1 MKVALSIEI
10 TDEQRNAL
18 ASAITGK
25 ETKRL
30 ATRDEVREFLE
41 GAIASLGAS
50 AVVGDAAGFARTTV
64 LSPAEEELVGKLR
77 AEGRSSG
84 YIVGYIKAGRK

>member
-18 ASAITGK
+18 AIALAGK

-30 ATRDEVREFLE
+30 VTRDEVREFLE
-41 GAIASLGAS
+41 GAIASLGAP
-50 AVVGDAAGFARTTV
+50 AVVGDAVGFARTTV
-64 LSPAEEELVGKLR
+64 LSPAEEELVEKLR
-77 AEGRSSG
+77 AEGRSDG